1 MDIAEQGALRRQ
13 RRREVSGRAAKRAER
28 APAFKD
34 KILCFRRPGPVRRAQ
49 VKGAASASS
58 AKRMLRPCTARGEF
72 RGGRRGSCRRPRGQ
86 RCGTSR

>member
-13 RRREVSGRAAKRAER
+13 RRREVSDARPEGPNAA
-28 APAFKD
+28 PFKD